1 MVQIKFHSYDE
12 RRFQTWTGA
21 GFFLKYFLG
30 GLPFGKKAQLGSG
43 GCSIQAFPIFW

>member
-1 MVQIKFHSYDE
+1 MTSEDFRLGQGRD
-12 RRFQTWTGA
+12 
-21 GFFLKYFLG
+21 FFLKYFLG